1 MAYKQNGIGPKDPP
15 KDPPKDKFLELI
27 DNRRAARENL
37 RKEEG
42 RVKTVRENIV
52 KVAKRGLAGGY
63 EVPYGGDKN
72 DQRAG
77 VPNGAGLVPK
87 GAFNWLM
94 NSGGMACNS
103 YSCGIMREAGAT
115 IPKSGDGVHINGRT
129 YKGGEPMAIIPG
141 NQDFDRI
148 HKKLG
153 FELRPGGSTPEPG
166 DLTRSNHYMGT
177 NHSTIQVGDGKS
189 IYNQGEPGFG
199 LKQSEYYSNPE
210 SYTAMTD
217 DQAAGL
223 RSDVKT
229 FKMKTPVTAKD
240 GKIYPE
246 RLMRYVGDL
255 PEMRIARRDTMKAA
269 FDGRPII
276 ETKGVQPVGKT
287 ETPAIQTVR
296 EIVNGYSKK
305 KKGH

>member
-1 MAYKQNGIGPKDPP
+1 MAYKQKGTGIGPKDPP
-15 KDPPKDKFLELI
+15 KDNFLELI
-27 DNRRAARENL
+27 DNRKAAREGL
-37 RKEEG
+37 RKEES

-52 KVAKRGLAGGY
+52 KVAKHGVSGGY
-63 EVPYGGDKN
+63 KVPYGADKN

-77 VPNGAGLVPK
+77 APQGAGLVPK
-87 GAFNWLM
+87 STFNWLM
-94 NSGGMACNS
+94 DNGGMACNS

-141 NQDFDRI
+141 NKDFDRI

-166 DLTRSNHYMGT
+166 DLTRSSHYIGT
-177 NHSTIQVGDGKS
+177 NHSTIQLGDGTS
-189 IYNQGEPGFG
+189 VYNRGEPGFG
-199 LKQSEYYSNPE
+199 LKRSEYYSDPE
-210 SYTAMTD
+210 NYEAMTD
-217 DQAAGL
+217 EQATDYKLSLGK
-223 RSDVKT
+223 SSP
-229 FKMKTPVTAKD
+229 PVTATD

-246 RLMRYVGDL
+246 RLMRYVGDT
-255 PEMRIARRDTMKAA
+255 PEMRKAKHDTMVAA
-269 FDGRPII
+269 FEGTPRAKAK
-276 ETKGVQPVGKT
+276 TLQKMGKT

-296 EIVNGYSKK
+296 EIVNGYSNK